1 MINFVH
7 SCEKGFVLGV
17 MKVLKEGK
25 SKELPE
31 TVCYIWEISSIL
43 VRLGHRM

>member
-7 SCEKGFVLGV
+7 SCEKGFVLRV

-31 TVCYIWEISSIL
+31 TVCYIGEISSIL
-43 VRLGHRM
+43 VWLEHRM